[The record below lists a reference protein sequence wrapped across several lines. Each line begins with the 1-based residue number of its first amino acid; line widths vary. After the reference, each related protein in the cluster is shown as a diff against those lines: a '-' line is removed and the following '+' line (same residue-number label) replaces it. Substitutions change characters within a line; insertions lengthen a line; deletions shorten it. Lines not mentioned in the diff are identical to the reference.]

1 MILILKFEDL
11 PPMPRNRSHMLI
23 NKGRRPMNIKTPL
36 CREFEAD
43 LELRMK
49 QFVPDVARFK
59 ASFNPDNNYISAEY
73 YIFTP
78 REQLFTLKGHISS
91 KSVDLDAHKVM
102 QDTIFRSMGMD
113 DKLIRDTRYFSP
125 ISHDGKWN
133 YVIIYKLERLCN
145 LENTSTLIRSTTELM
160 REDSTYSVLL

>member
-23 NKGRRPMNIKTPL
+23 AKGRRPMNIKTPL
-36 CREFEAD
+36 CREFEKD

-49 QFVPDVARFK
+49 QFVPDVVRFK
-59 ASFNPDNNYISAEY
+59 ASYNPEINYISAEY

-78 REQLFTLKGHISS
+78 REQLFTLKGAISS

-102 QDTIFRSMGMD
+102 QDTIFRSMDMD
-113 DKLIRDTRYFSP
+113 DKLIRDARYFSP

-133 YVIIYKLERLCN
+133 YVVIYKLEKLCN

-160 REDSTYSVLL
+160 KNDSMSFALL